1 MSVVSMC
8 VCVQVLCESIIYD
21 VYIILYMY
29 TYNMYNTLFAPR
41 VTVSSAENICLPES
55 YLNMWGS
62 YSNRARTEGKSSGLR
77 ATLYAPAAAAV
88 P

>member
-1 MSVVSMC
+1 MCVCVC

-29 TYNMYNTLFAPR
+29 TYNMYNALFAPR

-55 YLNMWGS
+55 YLNIWGS
-62 YSNRARTEGKSSGLR
+62 YSNCARTEGKSNGLR
-77 ATLYAPAAAAV
+77 TTLCAPVAAAAV